1 MASSEFC
8 APNSVAFDRVLLK
21 RGPIGRRDQS
31 LRRENAGSRAACNSS
46 CADKFGD
53 RCFWVVLER
62 SPSCS
67 DLNLGG
73 PM

>member
-8 APNSVAFDRVLLK
+8 APNSVAFDRMLLK

-31 LRRENAGSRAACNSS
+31 LRRENAGSRAAGDSS
-46 CADKFGD
+46 FADKFGD
-53 RCFWVVLER
+53 RCFWVVLK
-62 SPSCS
+62 CS
-67 DLNLGG
+67 LLRGDLNLGG

>member
-8 APNSVAFDRVLLK
+8 TPNSVAFDRVLLK
-21 RGPIGRRDQS
+21 RGSIGRRDQR
-31 LRRENAGSRAACNSS
+31 LRRENAGSRAACDSS

-53 RCFWVVLER
+53 RCFWVVLK
-62 SPSCS
+62 CS
-67 DLNLGG
+67 LLRGDLNLGG

>member
-8 APNSVAFDRVLLK
+8 APNSVAFGRVFLK

-31 LRRENAGSRAACNSS
+31 LRRENAGGRAAGDSS

-62 SPSCS
+62 SLWCG
-67 DLNLGG
+67 DLNLGS